1 MTSLIA
7 FYRKSAILEGMR
19 EKKNGAVLHVLAAVT
34 VVDARQRS
42 FILPYTDSFSTREK
56 KRHLSSLLNGIKN
69 GLQGLTE
76 RTRFLLRMLVCSDHF
91 VSGMFR
97 YVLTL

>member
-1 MTSLIA
+1 M
-7 FYRKSAILEGMR
+7 K
-19 EKKNGAVLHVLAAVT
+19 KKNGAVLHVLAAVT

-56 KRHLSSLLNGIKN
+56 KKHLSSLLNGIKN

-91 VSGMFR
+91 VSGMF
-97 YVLTL
+97 